1 MASAFDHG
9 DGDLWD
15 VYMESKDQSEVT
27 VRIHMSNAMAKRL
40 VQRETDR
47 VRGLN
52 PDRVDI
58 PEESVGSAVMNVLGL
73 YASGSRI

>member
-1 MASAFDHG
+1 MASVFDHG